1 MFPQITISLSV
12 DEGKIVAYCYG
23 INIPRVEGEDICGV
37 LKKISTGL
45 EDAYIRGYEEDN
57 DRGEAWGALKSIVE
71 INGRDVRGEIKKRR
85 TLRIAGVAYRVMSA
99 VTKHKEQISES
110 KRSKS

>member
-37 LKKISTGL
+37 LKKVSTSL
-45 EDAYIRGYEEDN
+45 EDAYIRGYREDN
-57 DRGEAWGALKSIVE
+57 DRGESWDALKSIVE
-71 INGRDVRGEIKKRR
+71 INGRDMRGEIKKRR
-85 TLRIAGVAYRVMSA
+85 SLCIAGVAYKVMSA
-99 VTKHKEQISES
+99 ATKYKEQVSES
-110 KRSKS
+110 RKAKS